1 MKTVEEISK
10 KLSAEEI
17 ERFGEELETIR
28 KEVLAS
34 LGKEDAD
41 HIRKIELWSRYLEIS
56 GRFSLHFGLDPLTWL
71 VGVGCLSFAK
81 ILDNMELGH
90 NIMHGQYDWMNDPEL
105 NSQKY
110 DWDIVSEKSQWILS
124 HNYFHHSFT
133 NVLGKDYDFGYSI
146 LRLSS
151 EQEWKPVYLL
161 QSIYAGFL
169 AYFFEFGVAFHGH
182 GIQRDHSLPEGEK
195 QEADKRLLQKIWKQL
210 SKDYIFFPLLAGF
223 QAPRVFLGNF
233 TSNIIR
239 NLWTFSIIFCGHFT
253 KDSVLYPPSTL
264 EGETKGQWY
273 LRQLHGSGN
282 LEGGK
287 LFDTLSGN
295 LSHQIEHHLF
305 PDIPANRYAE
315 VGKKVKEIAGRYG
328 QNYNTGSFW
337 DQLAD
342 VGKRIFAFSFPNPI
356 ANTIYEEVTENG

>member
-1 MKTVEEISK
+1 MKKVEEISK
-10 KLSAEEI
+10 KLSPEEI
-17 ERFGEELETIR
+17 EQFGEELEGIR
-28 KEVLAS
+28 KEVLSS
-34 LGKEDAD
+34 LGAKDAS
-41 HIRKIELWSRYLEIS
+41 HIRNIELWSRYLEIS
-56 GRFSLHFGLDPLTWL
+56 GRFSLHFGLDPLTWFI
-71 VGVGCLSFAK
+71 GVGSLSLAK

-90 NIMHGQYDWMNDPEL
+90 NIMHGQYDWMNDPDL

-124 HNYFHHSFT
+124 HNYYHHSYT
-133 NVLGKDYDFGYSI
+133 NVLGKDFDFGYSI

-151 EQEWKPVYLL
+151 EQEWKPIFLL

-169 AYFFEFGVAFHGH
+169 ALFFEFGVAFHGH
-182 GIQRDHSLPEGEK
+182 GIQRDQALPEGEK
-195 QEADKRLLQKIWKQL
+195 HIADGKLLNKILKQIG
-210 SKDYIFFPLLAGF
+210 KDYILFPLLSGF

-233 TSNIIR
+233 TANLIR

-282 LEGGK
+282 LEGGT

-315 VGKKVKEIAGRYG
+315 VGHKVKEIAKKYG

-337 DQLAD
+337 GQFTD
-342 VGKRIFAFSFPNPI
+342 VIRRIVAFSLPDPLAKSF
-356 ANTIYEEVTENG
+356 YEEIAIS